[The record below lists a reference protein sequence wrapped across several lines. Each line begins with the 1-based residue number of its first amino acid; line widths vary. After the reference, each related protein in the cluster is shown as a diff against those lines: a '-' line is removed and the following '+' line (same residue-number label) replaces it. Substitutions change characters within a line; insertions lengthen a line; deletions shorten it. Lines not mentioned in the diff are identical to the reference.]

1 MDVPSPPKS
10 TPTSERF
17 IALHMIAVRISPE
30 APTSEPAI
38 TSTELSIT
46 NPAAAAA
53 SPE

>member
-1 MDVPSPPKS
+1 MPKKIDL
-10 TPTSERF
+10 PTVELLS
-17 IALHMIAVRISPE
+17 LE

>member
-1 MDVPSPPKS
+1 VVVPRPPKS

-17 IALHMIAVRISPE
+17 IAWHMMAVRMSPD
-30 APTSEPAI
+30 APTSDPAM

-46 NPAAAAA
+46 KPAAAAA